1 MAAAAGSRPAAGGGG
16 QLPAAPAEV
25 ARFFADVRTALERHP
40 SLCGGGGVGAAFL
53 FRIREPPLAWRV
65 DLRSAPGSVRQVD
78 GSVAAAGLDCD
89 CVIEYRAAGDLAAIN
104 AGKLDLRKALIL
116 QRLKISGNLKALQRF
131 HEGMVRARHRA
142 APPRRHAAS
151 LHPPRLH
158 VVGRCWQWRLHG
170 LLPLPAV

>member
-1 MAAAAGSRPAAGGGG
+1 MAAAAGRPAAGGGG

-40 SLCGGGGVGAAFL
+40 SLCGGGAFL

-78 GSVAAAGLDCD
+78 GSAAAAGLDCD

-104 AGKLDLRKALIL
+104 AGKLDLRKALIM

-131 HEGMVRARHRA
+131 HESMVRAHRRA
-142 APPRRHAAS
+142 APRRAAPRRAA
-151 LHPPRLH
+151 PRRAATRFARALPA
-158 VVGRCWQWRLHG
+158 GRCQEARRCR
-170 LLPLPAV
+170 